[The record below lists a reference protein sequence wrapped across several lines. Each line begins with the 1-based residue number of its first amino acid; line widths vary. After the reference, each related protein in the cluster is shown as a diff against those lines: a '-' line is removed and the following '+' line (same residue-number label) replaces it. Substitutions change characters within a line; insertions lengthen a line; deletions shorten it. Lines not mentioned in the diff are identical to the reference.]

1 MTVTAQLY
9 GQDGVHSAS
18 GSDTQG
24 ALRPSGLIAGL
35 LPETGMQTL
44 VWILILGLA
53 LLGFGLW
60 RYLRQSDDEDDS
72 PGETR
77 QD

>member
-1 MTVTAQLY
+1 MTAQASE
-9 GQDGVHSAS
+9 GGHQFTTSAS
-18 GSDTQG
+18 DSHG
-24 ALRPSGLIAGL
+24 ALRPSGLIGGL

-44 VWILILGLA
+44 VWVLVLGLI

-60 RYLRQSDDEDDS
+60 RYLRRPDED
-72 PGETR
+72 GEEDRSTV